1 MNKTT
6 DYSIF
11 GEIESNREVDL
22 RHVRKLMKAIIFLLS
37 LCAVFV
43 SCRKQPTHEEAR
55 ELAIT
60 YISGA
65 KVTGGVI
72 VENVEP
78 KCDPV
83 YTYRFSF
90 RGSKNGEPVTGCV
103 CWTAPDWIVIDVE
116 IENPELVKG
125 EGANNE

>member
-1 MNKTT
+1 
-6 DYSIF
+6 
-11 GEIESNREVDL
+11 
-22 RHVRKLMKAIIFLLS
+22 MKKIIFLLS
-37 LCAVFV
+37 VCAVFI

-65 KVTGGVI
+65 KVTCGVI
-72 VENVEP
+72 VDGVEP
-78 KCDPV
+78 KCAPV

-103 CWTAPDWIVIDVE
+103 CWTAPDWVVIDVE
-116 IENPELVKG
+116 IENPESNDG
-125 EGANNE
+125 EEANNE

>member
-55 ELAIT
+55 ELAIS
-60 YISGA
+60 YLSGA

-72 VENVEP
+72 VDGVEP
-78 KCDPV
+78 KCATV

-103 CWTAPDWIVIDVE
+103 CWTAPDWVVIDVVF
-116 IENPELVKG
+116 ENPESNDG
-125 EGANNE
+125 EEANNE